1 MSREHTI
8 VPLHILSFRFVPGL
22 SMSIFNSDFHFKHG
36 PSKNNLYKT
45 MHKSMDEVKATTIH
59 TTIHADLCPTA

>member
-8 VPLHILSFRFVPGL
+8 VPLHILSFHFVPGL
-22 SMSIFNSDFHFKHG
+22 SMSIFNSDFPLQAHG
-36 PSKNNLYKT
+36 PSKHNLDKT

-59 TTIHADLCPTA
+59 TFDPKG